1 MGLLESKFMK
11 KMVLGLVIG
20 VVGINGLS
28 SDVKAASYDNRLDY
42 GAEDRATADAR
53 KISNSKLNLKY
64 YGNNP
69 AVGVVRNG
77 STGQWG
83 SGVVVG
89 NHTFITARH
98 AVNRGKAGNISIKV
112 KGRTFKATNVYL
124 NNKMDF
130 AVVRTKA
137 RLSSVVRPMPM
148 MSESNIKKMKKNT
161 KINVQGYVNGRQYNS
176 TGFYL
181 GRYPNQSYNKPWSS
195 TMMGKYYATGGLSG
209 GAVTRNGYVVG
220 IHTGQRPEGLSYN
233 RVSGVLLI
241 DDVKKQVNKYRK

>member
-1 MGLLESKFMK
+1 MVVKNMILK
-11 KMVLGLVIG
+11 KVVLGVSLSILG
-20 VVGINGLS
+20 VQGLS
-28 SDVKAASYDNRLDY
+28 NEVQAATYDNRLDY

-53 KISNSKLNLKY
+53 KIPNSKLNLKY

-69 AVGVVRNG
+69 AVGVVQN
-77 STGQWG
+77 SATGLWG

-98 AVNRGKAGNISIKV
+98 AVNVGKAGNISITV

-161 KINVQGYVNGRQYNS
+161 TINVQGYVNGRQYNS
-176 TGFYL
+176 TGYYL

-209 GAVTRNGYVVG
+209 GAVTRNGYVIG